1 MPLSLVPNPVKQFT
15 LSIIPATLILGAFG
29 TSVNALD
36 LTRLGS
42 FETGQAQGSEIAAY
56 DPTSQR
62 LFVTNGANN
71 RLDIIS
77 ISDPRNPTKFG
88 EIDLSL
94 FGGGVNSVAVKNG
107 VVAAAVQANIIT
119 DPGTVAFFNVN
130 GNPLNSVT
138 VGALPDMLTFTLDG
152 LKVLVANEG
161 EPNEDYTIDPVGSVS
176 IIDLSNGVLNAT
188 VNTAGFSAFNSG
200 NLDPNVRIFGPGA
213 SIEQDLE
220 PEYIALSPDGQK
232 AFITLQENNAVATLD
247 LASGTITDIVALGF
261 KDHSLPGNGLDASD
275 RDGPGNNGRINI
287 QNWPVFGMYQPDG
300 ISAFQVGNQTYYITA
315 NEGDA
320 RVRPTGDNIL
330 PPPNDGEGDIFNEE
344 VRVNSITLDPTA
356 FPNAAILQD
365 NDNLGRLTITNTLGD
380 TDGDGDFDQLYAFG
394 GRSFSIWDDQ
404 GNLVFDSGDDFE
416 QITASLFPSIFN
428 ANRDATPDSF
438 DSRSDNKGPEPEGVA
453 IGQIGNRLY
462 GFIGLERIGGF
473 MVYDITDPTNPLF
486 VKYQNDTALG
496 DLSPEGVLFIS
507 PEDSPTGQSLLVLTN
522 EESGNT
528 SIYSVSTPEPASILG
543 LMMVGLMGGLSRKFS
558 RKSS

>member
-1 MPLSLVPNPVKQFT
+1 MRLSLVPNPVKQFT
-15 LSIIPATLILGAFG
+15 LSLIPATLLLGAFG

-42 FETGQAQGSEIAAY
+42 FETGQQQGSEIAAY

-88 EIDLSL
+88 EINLAS

-161 EPNEDYTIDPVGSVS
+161 EPNEDYTIDPEGSVS

-220 PEYIALSPDGQK
+220 PEYIALSPDGKK

-247 LASGTITDIVALGF
+247 IASGIITDIVALGF

-287 QNWPVFGMYQPDG
+287 QNWPVFGMYQPDS

-344 VRVNSITLDPTA
+344 SRVNSITLDPTA

-380 TDGDGDFDQLYAFG
+380 TDKDGDFDQLYAFG

-428 ANRDATPDSF
+428 ANRDATPSSF

-486 VKYQNDTALG
+486 VNYQNDTALG
-496 DLSPEGVLFIS
+496 DLSPEGLLFIS
-507 PEDSPTGQSLLVLTN
+507 SKDSPTGQALLVLTN

-528 SIYSVSTPEPASILG
+528 SIYSVTTPEPASILG
-543 LMMVGLMGGLSRKFS
+543 LMIVGLIGGLSRKFS
-558 RKSS
+558 RKS